1 MRLPGLGRRN
11 AGTEPA
17 EPRGRVDEGAGLVRP
32 RRSLR
37 ARVLRT
43 LLLAGLFAAFTSPG
57 RRLVRSIARWADRH
71 VETFKEPESLV
82 YVRVIA
88 PFLGRLYRRTAE
100 EVGAELGNL
109 PKGERATVVDIGC
122 GTGELAV
129 AISKR
134 LRQARIVGIDA
145 SPSMLLWASRHETTD
160 GRIRFLVGDGARL
173 PVPDVSVDVVVSTLS
188 LHHWTD
194 PAAVLTEIDRVL
206 APGGCALI
214 YDLGLLTLTRDEMA
228 RALSSAGIPPET
240 MRLERVRGGLLSR
253 LFVRFRFDPDTQAAS
268 DG

>member
-1 MRLPGLGRRN
+1 MRVPRLGRRSGKREITESGREA
-11 AGTEPA
+11 AGDT
-17 EPRGRVDEGAGLVRP
+17 GLVRP
-32 RRSLR
+32 QRSLR
-37 ARVLRT
+37 SRVLRAI
-43 LLLAGLFAAFTSPG
+43 LLAGLFAAFTSPG
-57 RRLVRSIARWADRH
+57 RRLVRAFARWADRH
-71 VETFKEPESLV
+71 VETFKEPESLA

-88 PFLGRLYRRTAE
+88 PFLGRLYRRAAD

-109 PKGERATVVDIGC
+109 PKGQRATILDIGC

-173 PVPDVSVDVVVSTLS
+173 PVPDESVDVVVSTLS
-188 LHHWTD
+188 LHHWAD
-194 PAAVLTEIDRVL
+194 PPSVLTEIDRVL

-228 RALSSAGIPPET
+228 RALSEAGIPPET
-240 MRLERVRGGLLSR
+240 MRLERVRGSLLSR
-253 LFVRFRFDPDTQAAS
+253 LFVRFRFDPDV
-268 DG
+268 